1 MSISPNRLLARLP
14 ADEYRRLL
22 PDLEIVRIR
31 SKRVLLKPQVPV
43 RRVYFLAG
51 GVCSITHVMADGQ
64 MAAVAIVGNEGLV
77 GMAAFGGD
85 PESGQAAVV
94 EIAAGDAQSMGVT
107 VFRREMERQTHFSEL
122 VHRYA
127 QAFVEGLMQSVAC
140 NALHSIEK
148 RCARTLL
155 EIRDRIGRDEFPMT
169 QDVLATLLGVRR
181 ASVTLA
187 AGALH
192 ARGTSIARIR
202 TSSSSTSLVWSMP
215 PASATRSSRGISLV
229 CCRNR
234 RQRSPIDAS
243 GHRRQRANADGNPA
257 PRFRRALTSQQT
269 CQHRGVAPPLYRRL
283 SWTTKAAPEVALG
296 TAIA

>member
-1 MSISPNRLLARLP
+1 VSISPNRLLARLSS
-14 ADEYRRLL
+14 DEYRRLL
-22 PDLEIVRIR
+22 PDLEMVRIR

-43 RRVYFLAG
+43 RKVYFLAG

-64 MAAVAIVGNEGLV
+64 VAGVAIVGNEGLV

-94 EIAAGDAQSMGVT
+94 EIAAGDAQAMGVT
-107 VFRREMERQTHFSEL
+107 AFRREMERQTHFSEL

-192 ARGTSIARIR
+192 RAGLVDHAHKSIIILDVAGLEHAACECYTLIKGHF
-202 TSSSSTSLVWSMP
+202 
-215 PASATRSSRGISLV
+215 TR
-229 CCRNR
+229 
-234 RQRSPIDAS
+234 
-243 GHRRQRANADGNPA
+243 
-257 PRFRRALTSQQT
+257 F
-269 CQHRGVAPPLYRRL
+269 L
-283 SWTTKAAPEVALG
+283 S
-296 TAIA
+296 